1 MMNIAVDCLDREE
14 AWDWA
19 KANGIDIQYHNTVK
33 DNNILKDVWRVENE
47 QDCVLFALRW
57 A

>member
-1 MMNIAVDCLDREE
+1 MNIAVDCLDREE

-19 KANGIDIQYHNTVK
+19 KANGIDIQYYNTVK
-33 DNNILKDVWRVENE
+33 DNNILKDIWRVENE
-47 QDCVLFALRW
+47 QHRVLFALRW